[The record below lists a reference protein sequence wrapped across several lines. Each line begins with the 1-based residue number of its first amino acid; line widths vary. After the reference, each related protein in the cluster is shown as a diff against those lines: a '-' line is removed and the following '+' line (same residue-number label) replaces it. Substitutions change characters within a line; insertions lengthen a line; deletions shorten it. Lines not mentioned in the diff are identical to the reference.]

1 MQVCTGEHW
10 PALPSLDLLCFD
22 AKQVAHNTW
31 DGLREDAALDQG
43 GWVTELSEEYFPT
56 VLLMVFQLRYAHP
69 VARIKLRSGHSQHN
83 RLNCPSF
90 VFFISFQVYTFLWWL
105 YARDWGWWWW
115 LGRWDGDHMWRQVL
129 RMESLIR
136 YECFYHPQFPGGWH
150 STNMQIVSPNAIYN
164 LINELQLSH

>member
-1 MQVCTGEHW
+1 MLSRSPITLELWMERCSAG
-10 PALPSLDLLCFD
+10 PGRLSDLVTRTVSSNSFI
-22 AKQVAHNTW
+22 
-31 DGLREDAALDQG
+31 DGL
-43 GWVTELSEEYFPT
+43 PT
-56 VLLMVFQLRYAHP
+56 QICTPSCRNK
-69 VARIKLRSGHSQHN
+69 IKEWSLSQHN
-83 RLNCPSF
+83 WLNCSSF

-115 LGRWDGDHMWRQVL
+115 LGWWDGDHMWRQVL

-150 STNMQIVSPNAIYN
+150 STNMQIVSTNAIYN